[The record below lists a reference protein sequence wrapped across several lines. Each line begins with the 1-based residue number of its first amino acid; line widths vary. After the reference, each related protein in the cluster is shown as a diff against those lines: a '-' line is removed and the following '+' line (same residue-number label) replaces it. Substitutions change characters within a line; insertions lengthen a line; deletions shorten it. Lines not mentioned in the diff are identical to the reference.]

1 MGRATCNVIIAGLYL
16 GDTSWHD
23 INQTGCLIGPR
34 RERNNPE
41 DLTLANDVQAGAI
54 GAPDSCQTGAP
65 VPNAFLESFCF
76 AKHSQIFLKT
86 YTHYMCYR
94 KGPVSR
100 PPGGG
105 FRAQHTR
112 GVSGGARA
120 VENVP
125 RGIPSPAPQSA
136 SRQHHRG
143 SVWAIP
149 GRSDGGTSDPCTQW
163 TDLARFDE
171 RGGGIGA
178 SGPSSTPHYGVQ
190 LPLSIWWRAASCC

>member
-76 AKHSQIFLKT
+76 AKHSLILLEDVHTLYVLQEGACFATAWRRIPGP
-86 YTHYMCYR
+86 THPGGIWGRTRGR
-94 KGPVSR
+94 KCPQGDTQFSPAER
-100 PPGGG
+100 LAAAPPG
-105 FRAQHTR
+105 
-112 GVSGGARA
+112 VSMGHSW
-120 VENVP
+120 P
-125 RGIPSPAPQSA
+125 
-136 SRQHHRG
+136 
-143 SVWAIP
+143 
-149 GRSDGGTSDPCTQW
+149 
-163 TDLARFDE
+163 F
-171 RGGGIGA
+171 
-178 SGPSSTPHYGVQ
+178 
-190 LPLSIWWRAASCC
+190 

>member
-1 MGRATCNVIIAGLYL
+1 
-16 GDTSWHD
+16 
-23 INQTGCLIGPR
+23 
-34 RERNNPE
+34 
-41 DLTLANDVQAGAI
+41 
-54 GAPDSCQTGAP
+54 
-65 VPNAFLESFCF
+65 
-76 AKHSQIFLKT
+76 
-86 YTHYMCYR
+86 MCYR

-125 RGIPSPAPQSA
+125 RGIPSSAPQSA

-178 SGPSSTPHYGVQ
+178 SGPSSTPHYLLAMSHLVSFSDRLVCALHSSIHSRIGGGVTHCAYTRMPNRPHF
-190 LPLSIWWRAASCC
+190 PLISGVGPVFLLERY